1 MYIVQSHQCFGNHF
15 YLYFVLSFLFFSV
28 LVTWMGVQA
37 VPPGVTIVLLK
48 GSTRSKVE
56 EQRSC
61 LEAPTPIKPR
71 SGPRVPIL
79 QVGWSFQ
86 PRQVQVGNLAGG
98 RDGGDS
104 GPLSTYIHHVPLRF
118 TASRRGITIKVQS
131 AIAWLILHPIHSIT
145 VCTLFTRT
153 QN

>member
-1 MYIVQSHQCFGNHF
+1 MFWK
-15 YLYFVLSFLFFSV
+15 SFLFVFCSFFFV
-28 LVTWMGVQA
+28 FLRSCDMNEVQA

-104 GPLSTYIHHVPLRF
+104 GPLSTYIHHVPLPF